1 LIFII
6 QLLIEINRYCLLD
19 GVSPPN
25 PLDLDESDGVVLQIA
40 DPADIEIEPAI
51 VEIGAADAEAAEAG
65 IVIVTLTIIN
75 YFKSCYHL
83 LANQIIIMT
92 IKQLMHLYLNIFFLL
107 R

>member
-1 LIFII
+1 MT
-6 QLLIEINRYCLLD
+6 EINHYYLLD

-25 PLDLDESDGVVLQIA
+25 PLDMDEADGAVLQF
-40 DPADIEIEPAI
+40 DQPADVEIEPAI

-92 IKQLMHLYLNIFFLL
+92 IKQFMHLYLNIFLLL